1 MLIADDLERLFSK
14 AAKLG
19 CGIELNLFDINF
31 AEIDEDA
38 LSVLRIYKIAKK
50 CGCKFYFGSDAH
62 NPCDFDHAKVFFERA
77 IDLLELTEDDKFR
90 LILK

>member
-38 LSVLRIYKIAKK
+38 LSVLRIYKIAKNVAVS
-50 CGCKFYFGSDAH
+50 F
-62 NPCDFDHAKVFFERA
+62 
-77 IDLLELTEDDKFR
+77 ILEAMHIIR
-90 LILK
+90 VILITRRCFLKEPLICWN